1 MALIHGIDADD
12 LGVRLSLLRASVAAS
27 RAGECWAAHDAVSGE
42 PVAVFGVAPTSWI
55 DNEAAPWLLGTEE
68 LPRYGRDLV
77 AMGRDAV
84 SDWSQRWRL
93 VNRVDART
101 RRRCAG
107 CGTLGSRWK
116 GGTAWSHFGSERL
129 TAEPP
134 IRPTGSCTG
143 RRAGAGDVGVNQS
156 NVAFRPLRRQVQH
169 LFLATLLKA
178 FRPSKSSHAANNRSH
193 VMPDNRS
200 RRH

>member
-1 MALIHGIDADD
+1 MSRAVLLPPSPASVEWVATRLRRAGVDEMALIHGIDADD

-84 SDWSQRWRL
+84 ADWSQRWHL
-93 VNRVDART
+93 VNRVDALNT
-101 RRRCAG
+101 AAV
-107 CGTLGSRWK
+107 RWLRHI
-116 GGTAWSHFGSERL
+116 GFEV
-129 TAEPP
+129 E
-134 IRPTGSCTG
+134 
-143 RRAGAGDVGVNQS
+143 AGDGMVP
-156 NVAFRPLRRQVQH
+156 FRFR
-169 LFLATLLKA
+169 ATQT
-178 FRPSKSSHAANNRSH
+178 HG
-193 VMPDNRS
+193 
-200 RRH
+200 

>member
-55 DNEAAPWLLGTEE
+55 DNEAAPWLLGTEA

-93 VNRVDART
+93 VNRVDARNAVSVRWL
-101 RRRCAG
+101 RRVG
-107 CGTLGSRWK
+107 
-116 GGTAWSHFGSERL
+116 FD
-129 TAEPP
+129 
-134 IRPTGSCTG
+134 I
-143 RRAGAGDVGVNQS
+143 GAGSGLVT
-156 NVAFRPLRRQVQH
+156 FRLGARV
-169 LFLATLLKA
+169 
-178 FRPSKSSHAANNRSH
+178 
-193 VMPDNRS
+193 
-200 RRH
+200 